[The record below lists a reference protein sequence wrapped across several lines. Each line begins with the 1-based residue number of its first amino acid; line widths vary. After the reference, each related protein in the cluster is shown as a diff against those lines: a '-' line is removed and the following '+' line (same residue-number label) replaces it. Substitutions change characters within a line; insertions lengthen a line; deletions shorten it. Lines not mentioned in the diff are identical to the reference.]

1 MYMPVLLEEMRPL
14 KTVVPKIIADGNRG
28 KITNR
33 RDLLDLQYTMPLI
46 IEADLGKYGKR
57 KIEIY
62 VFKPDSELEKG
73 QKRAK
78 KRYTTEDMAVFFTIN
93 GQTHAS
99 LGRSF
104 LKNRCKKPQLAKDLL
119 VHIDFDLS
127 GADRIDVFM
136 PSRDRMKKTTETK
149 EIQDKIQDNIKN
161 DETLRELD
169 EIRFRKLV
177 ENTKTDLKFVDE
189 FIERFLEK
197 NPSYRKY
204 LKPGSKVKQRQ
215 AVGTEL
221 KGEYKPPFFPNIFKI
236 KGWGEAKGAYI
247 KEIPIDSKGA
257 RVLFEL
263 NAPDDYFDREEEPG
277 TLTVEPANMLVR
289 RKLLHGT
296 LDLRFIPL
304 KGAEPGDTHPVNLSI
319 SRYEDDPLVQHFKVK
334 YIQPSPKITK
344 TSVSKKKTRTAQCV
358 CE

>member
-1 MYMPVLLEEMRPL
+1 M
-14 KTVVPKIIADGNRG
+14 G
-28 KITNR
+28 
-33 RDLLDLQYTMPLI
+33 
-46 IEADLGKYGKR
+46 
-57 KIEIY
+57 
-62 VFKPDSELEKG
+62 
-73 QKRAK
+73 
-78 KRYTTEDMAVFFTIN
+78 
-93 GQTHAS
+93 
-99 LGRSF
+99 
-104 LKNRCKKPQLAKDLL
+104 
-119 VHIDFDLS
+119 HIDFDLS
-127 GADRIDVFM
+127 GADRIDLFM
-136 PSRDRMKKTTETK
+136 PSRDPMKKTTETK

-215 AVGTEL
+215 TVGTEL
-221 KGEYKPPFFPNIFKI
+221 KGEYKPPFFPNIFEI
-236 KGWGEAKGAYI
+236 KGWDGAKGAYT

-257 RVLFEL
+257 RVFFEL
-263 NAPDDYFDREEEPG
+263 NAPDNYFDREEEPG

-319 SRYEDDPLVQHFKVK
+319 SRYEDDPLVQHFKVNIYNHRQK
-334 YIQPSPKITK
+334 SRK
-344 TSVSKKKTRTAQCV
+344 RA
-358 CE
+358 